1 MRKGR
6 CSRGEC
12 GASGEPETRDP
23 RLGVVKRS
31 LRTQTRTTLI
41 SGSTS
46 LPEYRSDVYYGIVPM
61 MLDGVMAIR
70 QE

>member
-12 GASGEPETRDP
+12 EASGEPETR
-23 RLGVVKRS
+23 RLGVVKR
-31 LRTQTRTTLI
+31 RTQTRTTLI

-46 LPEYRSDVYYGIVPM
+46 LPEYRSDVYYSTVPM
-61 MLDGVMAIR
+61 MLDGVIAIR
-70 QE
+70 